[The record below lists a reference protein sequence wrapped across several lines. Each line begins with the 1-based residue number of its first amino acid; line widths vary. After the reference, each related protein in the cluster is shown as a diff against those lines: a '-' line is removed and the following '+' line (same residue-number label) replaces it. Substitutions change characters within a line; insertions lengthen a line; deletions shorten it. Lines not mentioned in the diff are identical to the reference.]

1 MTTGNARAMLRLL
14 QQLALVRSLRVLS
27 EILRDSGRAEVPAW
41 DTVTLSRRNQSCHQD
56 IESLRH
62 SLSLEEWRQVRVF
75 RAVYLCELLAT
86 GPARLG
92 DCSGAA
98 LLAETPISHLHESLS
113 HDLEKLE
120 LEILEKDMTPKELV
134 CYHHHA
140 FLMD

>member
-1 MTTGNARAMLRLL
+1 
-14 QQLALVRSLRVLS
+14 
-27 EILRDSGRAEVPAW
+27 VPGW
-41 DTVTLSRRNQSCHQD
+41 DTESLSWRNQSCHED
-56 IESLRH
+56 IDSLRP
-62 SLSLEEWRQVRVF
+62 SLSPEEWRQVRVF
-75 RAVYLCELLAT
+75 RAVYLSELLAT